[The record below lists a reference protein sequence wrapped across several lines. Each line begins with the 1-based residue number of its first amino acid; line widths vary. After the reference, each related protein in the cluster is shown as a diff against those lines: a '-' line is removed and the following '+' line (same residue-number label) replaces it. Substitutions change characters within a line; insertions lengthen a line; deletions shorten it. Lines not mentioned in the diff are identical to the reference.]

1 MDPFTILLL
10 ILAAAL
16 LLLSCF
22 LPEKKEEQPL
32 APDEELFARLAKRE
46 LSQEELQRIQEA
58 VDRVISEKTEEAIL
72 KTDDYLSKV
81 ANEKIIAVDEFS
93 KQIMER
99 LGQDNSDAAFLYKM
113 IAEAKEELK
122 SDITEARK
130 EKIALEKLME
140 ERETKELK
148 QRTAPKAGN
157 QNAAGWEETA
167 FIEEN
172 REEEQGRAT
181 RRLPVSGLENEK
193 KLQTRVQPRKK
204 AAVPDGKADDI
215 TRFLEDFYGQGG
227 SDPEPEPEQEKGE
240 PELPKDRIL
249 ALHKKGYSV
258 REISKEL
265 SMGQGEVKLVIGL
278 YGA

>member
-1 MDPFTILLL
+1 MDPFTMLLL

-22 LPEKKEEQPL
+22 LPEKKEEQTL

-58 VDRVISEKTEEAIL
+58 VDRVISEKTEEAII

-99 LGQDNSDAAFLYKM
+99 LGKDNSDAAFLYKM

-130 EKIALEKLME
+130 EKLALEKLME
-140 ERETKELK
+140 EKEAK
-148 QRTAPKAGN
+148 EPEQGTAKKAGN
-157 QNAAGWEETA
+157 QNAAGREKTA

-181 RRLPVSGLENEK
+181 RRLPVSGAENEK
-193 KLQTRVQPRKK
+193 KLQTRVPSRKK
-204 AAVPDGKADDI
+204 AEAPDGKTDDI

-227 SDPEPEPEQEKGE
+227 SEPEPEQEKEE

-265 SMGQGEVKLVIGL
+265 SMGQGEVKLVIEL